1 MSQQELAM
9 SISKQYLKTK
19 PACKVTFKLT
29 ADRLPAATQVALLG
43 EFNNWDPAA
52 LLMKKS
58 KSGDFSASITLPKD
72 SEFQFRYL
80 VDGGTWLN
88 DDEADAYQ
96 PSRVSYD
103 ENSVIKL

>member
-1 MSQQELAM
+1 M
-9 SISKQYLKTK
+9 SISKQYLKSK

-58 KSGDFSASITLPKD
+58 KNGDFSASITLPKD

-88 DDEADAYQ
+88 DDEADGFL

-103 ENSVIKL
+103 QNSVIKL

>member
-1 MSQQELAM
+1 M

-29 ADRLPAATQVALLG
+29 ADRLPAAEQVALLG
-43 EFNNWDPAA
+43 EFNNWDPVA
-52 LLMKKS
+52 LPMKKS
-58 KSGDFSASITLPKD
+58 KSGDFTASITLPVNG
-72 SEFQFRYL
+72 EYQFRYL

-88 DDEADAYQ
+88 DDDADAYL

-103 ENSVIKL
+103 ANSVIKL

>member
-1 MSQQELAM
+1 M

-19 PACKVTFKLT
+19 PLCKVTFKLT

-43 EFNNWDPAA
+43 EFNDWDPAA
-52 LLMKKS
+52 LPMKRS
-58 KSGDFSASITLPKD
+58 KSGEFSATVNLPVN
-72 SEFQFRYL
+72 SEYQFRYL

-88 DDEADAYQ
+88 DEAADAYL

-103 ENSVIKL
+103 ENSVIRL

>member
-1 MSQQELAM
+1 M

-19 PACKVTFKLT
+19 PACKVTFKL
-29 ADRLPAATQVALLG
+29 AAERLPAATQVALLG
-43 EFNNWDPAA
+43 EFNNWDPHA

-58 KSGDFSASITLPKD
+58 KSGDFSTSVTLPND

-88 DDEADAYQ
+88 DEDADAYL

-103 ENSVIKL
+103 ENSVLRL

>member
-1 MSQQELAM
+1 M

-43 EFNNWDPAA
+43 EFNDWDPAA
-52 LLMKKS
+52 LPMKKS
-58 KSGDFSASITLPKD
+58 KSGEFSATVTLPIN
-72 SEFQFRYL
+72 SEYQFRYL

-88 DDEADAYQ
+88 DEDADAYL

-103 ENSVIKL
+103 ENSVIRL